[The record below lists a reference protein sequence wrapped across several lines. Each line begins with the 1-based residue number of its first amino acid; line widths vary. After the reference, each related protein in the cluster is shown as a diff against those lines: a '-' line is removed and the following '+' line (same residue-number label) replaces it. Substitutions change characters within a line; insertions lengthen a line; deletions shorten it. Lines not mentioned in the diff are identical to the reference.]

1 MQIYANKNILI
12 DESFTS
18 GQNSSIKII
27 GNIYYGMLIF
37 EERFDFKEI
46 LDNKVN
52 WKEAIASINFSC
64 SSTESKQKHSEMGW
78 LILDGVFE
86 LHKAS
91 KSFAIRCNCTLDSE
105 KWYQL
110 KKDLINQKQ
119 KGLSIEF
126 NINQI
131 ICGRIVE
138 KEDMIE
144 SKIQL
149 LMESY
154 TIKLQ

>member
-18 GQNSSIKII
+18 GRSSSIKII
-27 GNIYYGMLIF
+27 GNINYGMLIL
-37 EERFDFKEI
+37 EDRIDLKEI

-52 WKEAIASINFSC
+52 WKEAIASIDFSC

-78 LILDGVFE
+78 LILDGVFQ
-86 LHKAS
+86 LHKSS
-91 KSFAIRCNCTLDSE
+91 KSFAIRCNCSLDSAR
-105 KWYQL
+105 WHQL

-119 KGLSIEF
+119 NGLSIEF

-131 ICGRIVE
+131 ICGRILD
-138 KEDMIE
+138 KDDMIE
-144 SKIQL
+144 SKLQL